1 MKASLIK
8 CCDVL
13 DAGIRN
19 VCRFILYVTTVVL
32 FLVLSIN
39 VFLRY
44 LVGSSLSSAGEIPE
58 LIFPWLVMAG
68 VVLASQHGA
77 HIAISWLIDKLSDS
91 RRRIVAIMNCGILV
105 AAYSTLA
112 WGTYTLM
119 PIVSSERTQVLKVPS
134 SVTYSCMLIAFV
146 FLIITS
152 LTQMARLLSSKA
164 APPPA
169 MVITEAT

>member
-1 MKASLIK
+1 MNAIIK
-8 CCDVL
+8 SCDVI
-13 DAGIRN
+13 DAAIRK
-19 VCRFILYVTTVVL
+19 VCRIILYVTTVVL

-44 LVGSSLSSAGEIPE
+44 LAGNSLSSAGEIPE

-77 HIAISWLIDKLSDS
+77 HIAISWLVDKLSDS
-91 RRRIVAIMNCGILV
+91 MRKVVAILNCGILI
-105 AAYSTLA
+105 AAYSLLA

-119 PIVSSERTQVLKVPS
+119 PIVSDERTQVLKVPS

-146 FLIITS
+146 FLVITS
-152 LTQMARLLSSKA
+152 LTQMARLFISKA
-164 APPPA
+164 PPPPA
-169 MVITEAT
+169 MTITEAA